1 MDRNKNLLIIGA
13 GVYGL
18 VAKEIAESMHCF
30 EKICFLDD
38 YAVKTPN
45 GIDVIGKSSNIEDFA
60 MDFANVIVAIGDA
73 KKRLQMISKIEET
86 PCRLISL
93 VSPRAYI
100 APTAQIGVG
109 CVIEP
114 MAVVHTGCVLTK
126 GCIVSAGAVINHVS
140 MLCDGVHVD
149 CNATIE
155 GHTLVSAGVKI
166 PAGMVYKRDSVKM
179 EDLFF
184 DKKNWQE
191 KLFNLTVKVPQGGPE
206 TINGKEYTFE
216 DGM

>member
-13 GVYGL
+13 GVYGV
-18 VAKEIAESMHCF
+18 VAKEIAESMNCF

-45 GIDVIGKSSNIEDFA
+45 GIDVIGKSSNLEDFA
-60 MDFANVIVAIGDA
+60 IDFANIIVAISDA
-73 KKRLQMISKIEET
+73 EKRLQMISKIEET

-100 APTAQIGVG
+100 APTAQIGAG
-109 CVIEP
+109 CIIEP
-114 MAVVHTGCVLTK
+114 LAVVHTGCVLTK

-155 GHTLVSAGVKI
+155 GHTLIPAGVKI
-166 PAGMVYKRDSVKM
+166 PAGIVYKRDSVKV

-184 DKKNWQE
+184 NKKDWQE

-206 TINGKEYTFE
+206 SINGKEYSFE

>member
-18 VAKEIAESMHCF
+18 VAKEIAESMNCF

-45 GIDVIGKSSNIEDFA
+45 GIDVIGKSSNLDDFVV
-60 MDFANVIVAIGDA
+60 DFANVIVAIGDA
-73 KKRLQMISKIEET
+73 EKRLQMISKIEET
-86 PCRLISL
+86 PCRLVYL

-100 APTAQIGVG
+100 APTAQIGAG
-109 CVIEP
+109 CIIEP

-126 GCIVSAGAVINHVS
+126 GCIVSAGAVVSPVS
-140 MLCDGVHVD
+140 MLCDGVNVG
-149 CNATIE
+149 CNATIDE
-155 GHTLVSAGVKI
+155 HTLV
-166 PAGMVYKRDSVKM
+166 PAGMKIPTGVVYSRDSVKV

-184 DKKNWQE
+184 DLKNWQE